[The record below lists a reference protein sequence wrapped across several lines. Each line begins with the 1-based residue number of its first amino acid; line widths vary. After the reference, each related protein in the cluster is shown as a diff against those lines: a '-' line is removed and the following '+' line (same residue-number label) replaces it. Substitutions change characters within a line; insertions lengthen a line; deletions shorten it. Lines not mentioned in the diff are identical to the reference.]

1 MWTFSERKAEM
12 GDALKKMFRN
22 DSEVVVYTLQEFRLS
37 PKQVGKFSFLN
48 QFFVVRSL
56 SATTT
61 YHELFFYLL
70 HAPYYNL

>member
-1 MWTFSERKAEM
+1 M